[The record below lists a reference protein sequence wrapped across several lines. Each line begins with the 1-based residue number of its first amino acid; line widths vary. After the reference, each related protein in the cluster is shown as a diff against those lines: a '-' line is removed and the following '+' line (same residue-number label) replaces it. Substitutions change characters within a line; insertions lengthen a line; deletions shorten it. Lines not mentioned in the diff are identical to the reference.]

1 MPKLYIHS
9 LGCKTNHY
17 ETQALVQQLS
27 EHNFEL
33 VEKMQDAD
41 VGILNTCTV
50 TAEAGRKSRQ
60 FLRRMKKQNPAALIV
75 AMGCYSQLYDV
86 TKDCDI
92 AVGTSRRNS
101 IVDLILNKLP
111 ILNPEQIKPMSS
123 SRNNNEKETIS
134 VQRQPEPRL
143 LSKISNE
150 TEYEEL
156 GIVSQ
161 QSDTRALIKIQDGCN
176 EFCTYCAIP
185 LARGRIRSRIRRNI
199 VKEAERLVECG
210 FKEIVLTGIHICSF
224 ERESGRSSDALAELC
239 LELNSVPGL
248 SRIRLGSL
256 EPLSITQSFL
266 NILRQADKVCPH
278 FHLSLQSGS
287 DSVLKRMHRKYN
299 SEQYLTR
306 VQLLRE
312 IYPDPAITT
321 DIMVG
326 FPGETDKEFE
336 QSLAFVKKINFS
348 RIHVFPY
355 SLRPNT
361 LAAKM
366 EQVPQDIVKRRVQ
379 HMLEAGE
386 ILAAKYAEKF
396 INIIVEVL
404 LEDVTEAES
413 ESFIRGYTQH
423 YVRTLIPKKQG
434 KTGEIKNVLISD
446 TQNDELIGRIV

>member
-17 ETQALVQQLS
+17 EIQALVQQLS

-60 FLRRMKKQNPAALIV
+60 FLRRMKKQNPRALIV
-75 AMGCYSQLYDV
+75 AMGCYTQLYDV
-86 TKDCDI
+86 SKDCDI
-92 AVGTSRRNS
+92 LVGTSGRNS
-101 IVDLILNKLP
+101 IVDRILNKLS
-111 ILNPEQIKPMSS
+111 ILNREQIEPTSFH
-123 SRNNNEKETIS
+123 RNNNKMETIP
-134 VQRQPEPRL
+134 VQRQSEQML
-143 LSKISNE
+143 LGKNSIE

-156 GIVSQ
+156 GIISQ
-161 QSDTRALIKIQDGCN
+161 QSDTRALLKIQDGCN

-185 LARGRIRSRIRRNI
+185 LARGRIRSRSRSNI
-199 VKEAERLVECG
+199 LKEAERLVESG
-210 FKEIVLTGIHICSF
+210 HKEIVLTGIHICSF
-224 ERESGRSSDALAELC
+224 ERELGRSSNALAELC
-239 LELNSVPGL
+239 LELNSVAGL

-266 NILRQADKVCPH
+266 DILRQADKVCPH

-299 SEQYLTR
+299 SEQYSAR

-326 FPGETDKEFE
+326 FPGETDTEFE

-355 SLRPNT
+355 SLRPDT

-366 EQVPQDIVKRRVQ
+366 EQVPQDIVKHRVQ
-379 HMLEAGE
+379 SMLEAGD
-386 ILAAKYAEKF
+386 ILAAEYAEKF
-396 INIIVEVL
+396 MNKTVEIL
-404 LEDVTEAES
+404 LEDETEIEAKV
-413 ESFIRGYTQH
+413 FIRGYTQH
-423 YVRTLIPKKQG
+423 YVRTLIPKSQG
-434 KTGEIKNVLISD
+434 KTGEIKNVLILD

>member
-17 ETQALVQQLS
+17 ENQALVQQFS
-27 EHNFEL
+27 EHNFKV

-60 FLRRMKKQNPAALIV
+60 FLRRMKKQNPSALIV

-86 TKDCDI
+86 SKDCDI
-92 AVGTSRRNS
+92 VIGTSRRNT
-101 IVDLILNKLP
+101 IIDLILNELAT
-111 ILNPEQIKPMSS
+111 LNQKQIEPMSFA
-123 SRNNNEKETIS
+123 NNEMKGVLKRDQSELMS
-134 VQRQPEPRL
+134 L
-143 LSKISNE
+143 GKKSNE

-156 GIVSQ
+156 GVIHHQ
-161 QSDTRALIKIQDGCN
+161 LDTRALIKIQDGCN

-185 LARGRIRSRIRRNI
+185 LARGRNRSRTRSKII
-199 VKEAERLVECG
+199 EEAKRLVENG
-210 FKEIVLTGIHICSF
+210 HKEIVLTGIHICSF
-224 ERESGRSSDALAELC
+224 ERESGRNSDALAELC
-239 LELNSVPGL
+239 LELNNIAGL

-256 EPLSITQSFL
+256 EPLSITKSFL
-266 NILRQADKVCPH
+266 EILRQADKVCPH

-287 DSVLKRMHRKYN
+287 DNVLKRMRRKYN
-299 SEQYLTR
+299 SEQYRTR

-312 IYPDPAITT
+312 IYTDPAITT

-326 FPGETDKEFE
+326 FPEETDVEFE
-336 QSLAFVKKINFS
+336 ESLAFVKKIKFS

-355 SLRPNT
+355 SSRPDT

-366 EQVPQDIVKRRVQ
+366 EQVPKDLVKHRVQ
-379 HMLEAGE
+379 KM
-386 ILAAKYAEKF
+386 LAAGDVLAARYAEKF
-396 INIIVEVL
+396 LNKTVDVL
-404 LEDVTEAES
+404 LEDEDES
-413 ESFIRGYTQH
+413 YIRGYTQH
-423 YVRTLIPKKQG
+423 YIRTLIPKNQG
-434 KTGEIKNVLISD
+434 KTGEIKNVLILD